1 MINMALADFNK
12 SNPFVIQM
20 RYESDRL
27 NSVVLNLSKKLIIL
41 MIAYIPTAILSYFA
55 LKWRFFEILY
65 LTAPLVITSLAFYYV
80 IKHSD
85 NKRINDILYG
95 NEYKDIFVNNEE
107 LFKINCNLRE
117 LIGRVSI
124 LQEIIIM
131 HIIIYIL
138 ISIISILTLFARIIH
153 F

>member
-1 MINMALADFNK
+1 MALADFNK

>member
-1 MINMALADFNK
+1 MALADFNK

-131 HIIIYIL
+131 HIIVYIL